1 MRPFLRKIPIAYVE
15 FQLIGLCRSSRGGA
29 RVRQSK
35 TMTLLVLAIFCQT
48 FGEIR
53 FAMDLAMVIW

>member
-1 MRPFLRKIPIAYVE
+1 VE